1 MGMVTRIIE
10 LVCNIVMLVVE
21 VAVGAYYIK
30 VWCVVA
36 GGSGSGSGS
45 WGRKRSGVRLCG
57 GWWLY

>member
-1 MGMVTRIIE
+1 
-10 LVCNIVMLVVE
+10 VCNIVMLVVE